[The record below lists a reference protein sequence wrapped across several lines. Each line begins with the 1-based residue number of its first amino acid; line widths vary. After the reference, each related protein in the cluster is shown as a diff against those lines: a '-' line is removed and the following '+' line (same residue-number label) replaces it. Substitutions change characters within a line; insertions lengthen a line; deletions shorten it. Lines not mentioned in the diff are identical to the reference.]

1 MKSLFGFIFFTIFL
15 FFGQDA
21 YAQKRQSI
29 DFEDQLIEG
38 QLRNPELAYL
48 LKKKQ
53 FNFGRLIK
61 LRENFLSELRK
72 TSEQVQ
78 RGGE

>member
-1 MKSLFGFIFFTIFL
+1 MKLFFLILFFASFL
-15 FFGQDA
+15 FVGEDI
-21 YAQKRQSI
+21 YAQRRQSI

-38 QLRNPELAYL
+38 ELRNPELTYL
-48 LKKKQ
+48 MKKRQ

-61 LRENFLSELRK
+61 LRENFVSELKK

-78 RGGE
+78 RGGK